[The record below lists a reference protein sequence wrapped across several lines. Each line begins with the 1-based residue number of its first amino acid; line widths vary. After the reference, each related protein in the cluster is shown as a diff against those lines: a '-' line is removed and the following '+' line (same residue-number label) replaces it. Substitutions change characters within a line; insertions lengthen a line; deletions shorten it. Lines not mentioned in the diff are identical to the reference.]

1 MTEVLTKERDQL
13 LKTTQD
19 LRDTL
24 KETMMRQQETQTQRD
39 IVLENISQVG
49 KTMIMHFTF

>member
-24 KETMMRQQETQTQRD
+24 KETMMRQQETHTQRD
-39 IVLENISQVG
+39 IALENISKVG
-49 KTMIMHFTF
+49 

>member
-39 IVLENISQVG
+39 IALENISQVG
-49 KTMIMHFTF
+49 